1 MHPNRVYSYGIA
13 NPIRIDAFSGVINE
27 SILTRRPSPWLH
39 AAKGGR
45 AGNPDLGAPRPRRCP
60 LMETSPPSL
69 TSDEP
74 PADSGTEAHLHSRP
88 GLTEVPRRNPSLPSD
103 GTRRG
108 FVRPSPLFGHLGP
121 LTGANTSA
129 PTSPA
134 GECLRRESERGL
146 GWRRRHDIKARACHP
161 GHRPRIATTRGSVL
175 SPPPSS
181 RAAVRPAPPPFGR
194 PPSLT

>member
-1 MHPNRVYSYGIA
+1 MPTHG
-13 NPIRIDAFSGVINE
+13 DE
-27 SILTRRPSPWLH
+27 
-39 AAKGGR
+39 
-45 AGNPDLGAPRPRRCP
+45 
-60 LMETSPPSL
+60 PPSL

-121 LTGANTSA
+121 LTGTNTSA

-146 GWRRRHDIKARACHP
+146 GWRRRHDINARACHP

-175 SPPPSS
+175 SPPPLI
-181 RAAVRPAPPPFGR
+181 ACGGPACPSTARKAPEPRLIPPVSECPADQGVTCGGASPLACGR
-194 PPSLT
+194 TRRGPC

>member
-1 MHPNRVYSYGIA
+1 MPTHG
-13 NPIRIDAFSGVINE
+13 DE
-27 SILTRRPSPWLH
+27 
-39 AAKGGR
+39 
-45 AGNPDLGAPRPRRCP
+45 
-60 LMETSPPSL
+60 PPSL

-121 LTGANTSA
+121 LTGTNTSA

-175 SPPPSS
+175 SLPPHRVRRSGLPLHRSEGPRASPDTTGFGVPRGSRRHLWWCISS
-181 RAAVRPAPPPFGR
+181 CLRPY
-194 PPSLT
+194 S